1 MVDRLYA
8 LFRLKRQSIGSSQTP
23 ANPMPIESSQ
33 TANVSSQP
41 TAKRNSSRWTTA
53 VKIMANLGLLWSI
66 GFLVWTL
73 VLFSRVNQ
81 WNSVTESFVNDTLH
95 IRVSFPT
102 YAGRDETSRLHVVVE
117 NSGDQ
122 PFYNLRLSFI
132 SNGIARFK
140 NGEALFSELL
150 ANTQRTATLEYTI
163 DNANIIRD
171 SEVILVA
178 HLYYLTATLPV
189 TNPVISATVQ
199 SPQSVLFN
207 QPITISVNP
216 DREYYLR
223 TQKTVTNAS
232 AKLPTIIVSIISAIG
247 ALVSINIE
255 GGPAKIIGWL
265 VRAPASAEEKTK
277 KTP

>member
-1 MVDRLYA
+1 MVDRVYA
-8 LFRLKRQSIGSSQTP
+8 LLRLKRRTIDGPQTP
-23 ANPMPIESSQ
+23 VNPIPGESSQ
-33 TANVSSQP
+33 PVNAPAQP
-41 TAKRNSSRWTTA
+41 MAKRNSWRWA
-53 VKIMANLGLLWSI
+53 VVVKIMANLGLLWSI
-66 GFLVWTL
+66 GFLIWTL

-81 WNSVTESFVNDTLH
+81 WNSVAESFVNDTLH

-189 TNPVISATVQ
+189 TNPVISTTVQ
-199 SPQSVLFN
+199 SPQSVVFN
-207 QPITISVNP
+207 QPITISADL

-255 GGPAKIIGWL
+255 GGPARIIGWL
-265 VRAPASAEEKTK
+265 VRAPESTEEKTK
-277 KTP
+277 KEI